1 MEKEP
6 NLWHEVLQRLT
17 KIEENTKNISDVSA
31 KATDAWHKSVNNE
44 SDINELKENQ
54 KWTWRTIAG
63 ICVSVIVI
71 VISKFIG
78 GS

>member
-1 MEKEP
+1 MEDDK
-6 NLWHEVLQRLT
+6 NMWNEVLQRLT

-31 KATDAWHKSVNNE
+31 KATEAWHKAVNNE

-63 ICVSVIVI
+63 IFVSILVMF
-71 VISKFIG
+71 ISKFIN
-78 GS
+78 

>member
-1 MEKEP
+1 MEDEK

-44 SDINELKENQ
+44 ADINELKENL
-54 KWTWRTIAG
+54 KWSWRTLAG
-63 ICVSVIVI
+63 IGVSVVVMIL
-71 VISKFIG
+71 SKFIN
-78 GS
+78 

>member
-1 MEKEP
+1 MEDEK

-31 KATDAWHKSVNNE
+31 KATEAWHKAANNE

-54 KWTWRTIAG
+54 KWTWRTVAG
-63 ICVSVIVI
+63 IFVSILVM
-71 VISKFIG
+71 VISKFIN
-78 GS
+78 

>member
-1 MEKEP
+1 MEDDK

-17 KIEENTKNISDVSA
+17 KIEENTKQISDVSA
-31 KATDAWHKSVNNE
+31 KATEAWHMSKNNE

-63 ICVSVIVI
+63 IFVSILVM
-71 VISKFIG
+71 VISKFIN
-78 GS
+78 

>member
-1 MEKEP
+1 MEDEK

-31 KATDAWHKSVNNE
+31 KATDAWHKSINNE

-54 KWTWRTIAG
+54 KWTWRTLAG
-63 ICVSVIVI
+63 IGVSVFVMIL
-71 VISKFIG
+71 SKFIN
-78 GS
+78 